1 MIGDSLMS
9 KKIKLKKFVRVIS
22 DHCIWG
28 KQLDFLCDNCGTAMR
43 PGGHFQMDFDGLA
56 YQFCSENCMDTYVP
70 KPREV
75 LE

>member
-1 MIGDSLMS
+1 MS